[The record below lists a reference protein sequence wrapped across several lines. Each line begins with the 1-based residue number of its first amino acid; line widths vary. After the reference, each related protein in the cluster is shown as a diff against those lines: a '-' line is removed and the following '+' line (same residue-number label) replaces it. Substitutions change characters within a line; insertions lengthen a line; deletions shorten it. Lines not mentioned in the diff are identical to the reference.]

1 MGNFEDLKA
10 KCKNSMHISFKKAGF
25 YCEGLKSYAREF

>member
-10 KCKNSMHISFKKAGF
+10 KCKNSMHISFKKAGLIAEDF
-25 YCEGLKSYAREF
+25 KAVLV